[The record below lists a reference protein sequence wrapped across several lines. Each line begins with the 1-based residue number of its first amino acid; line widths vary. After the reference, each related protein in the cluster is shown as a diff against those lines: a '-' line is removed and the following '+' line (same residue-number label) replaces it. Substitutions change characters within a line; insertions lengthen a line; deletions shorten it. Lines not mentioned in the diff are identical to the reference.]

1 LQGDVWYG
9 RYRESVI
16 GSDGKEYRIR
26 GSTLLGHKKDLTK
39 RLAERR
45 LEVILAPI
53 NSLSYRPGR
62 IATVEEFAERWKVE
76 VLSQRKD
83 STIAAAHSHL
93 RNQILPHLGKMRLNE
108 LNAENQQMFVTRL
121 TGTISRKM
129 LLNVLGTLSSMLKT
143 ARSWGYTCE
152 GLKFGDLVLPEK
164 DVTKEAAH
172 FEPCT
177 AAKIINM
184 AEGQFRVMFATAAM
198 TGVRPGELLALQSR
212 DFDFER
218 NLLTIR
224 RRAWR
229 RKIAT
234 PKTKPSQAVLPIPDA
249 LAQMVRE
256 HIKTLKSE
264 WLFVTKRGNLFHSDK
279 VVKLRLW
286 PILDK
291 LGIPRCGLHAFRHT
305 HSTMLLDIAN
315 PKQHQEQM
323 RHADPR
329 VTIGV
334 YSHVNAEARRGVVEK
349 LASILDLN
357 GPKFESIGQVIQ

>member
-1 LQGDVWYG
+1 
-9 RYRESVI
+9 
-16 GSDGKEYRIR
+16 
-26 GSTLLGHKKDLTK
+26 
-39 RLAERR
+39 
-45 LEVILAPI
+45 
-53 NSLSYRPGR
+53 
-62 IATVEEFAERWKVE
+62 
-76 VLSQRKD
+76 
-83 STIAAAHSHL
+83 
-93 RNQILPHLGKMRLNE
+93 
-108 LNAENQQMFVTRL
+108 
-121 TGTISRKM
+121 
-129 LLNVLGTLSSMLKT
+129 
-143 ARSWGYTCE
+143 
-152 GLKFGDLVLPEK
+152 
-164 DVTKEAAH
+164 
-172 FEPCT
+172 
-177 AAKIINM
+177 M

-198 TGVRPGELLALQSR
+198 TGVRPGELLALQR
-212 DFDFER
+212 GDFDFER

-234 PKTKPSQAVLPIPDA
+234 PKTKPSQAVLPIPNA
-249 LAQMVRE
+249 LAQMVRQ

-305 HSTMLLDIAN
+305 HSTILLDIAN